1 MVIRRVRGFLERQS
15 HNYRMMLVRS
25 GGHTFF
31 FNFTGNY
38 NSIYTTA
45 LGADPVTLGSMK
57 SLSSAVNM
65 FISMPSGWLSDVYS
79 LKKVMGLGMA
89 VYVLMVAMYAFAQDW
104 TWILVA
110 MILAPITMGLMF
122 RSQNIMIING
132 LKEGDRAT
140 GFGLRQMI
148 AQVAGLIS
156 PIPAALLVQ
165 RLGGLTVEGI
175 RPMYYIRLVGLA
187 ALYIFVY
194 ANLTDIPP
202 QPRSKE
208 GTFLQDFRE
217 VFQGKEGLRAW
228 MAVGCLGSVVWG
240 IMDPF
245 TFLYATQFKGANALT
260 LGVMTTVSTLVSI
273 LVALPINRIAD
284 QRGRKF
290 AIYLIRPFLY
300 VWLILLVV
308 APNPMWLIVAWTFRG
323 VAMGSSAWET
333 LGMELVPSGQRGRW
347 LGITNTLSSL
357 FRIPAPIVGGIL
369 YRGNN
374 PSLIFLIPLILD
386 LGLRMPILAL
396 RVPETKTKK
405 LNEDAGDLRA
415 SNL

>member
-1 MVIRRVRGFLERQS
+1 MVVIQRVRDFLERQS

-25 GGHTFF
+25 GGHTLF

-38 NSIYTTA
+38 DSIYTTA
-45 LGADPVTLGSMK
+45 LGADPVTLGSMR
-57 SLSSAVNM
+57 SLSGAVNM
-65 FISMPSGWLSDVYS
+65 LTSMPSGWLSDIYS
-79 LKKVMGLGMA
+79 LKRVMGLGMA

-110 MILAPITMGLMF
+110 MILSPITMGLMF
-122 RSQNIMIING
+122 RTQNIMIVNG
-132 LKEGDRAT
+132 LSDEDRAT
-140 GFGLRQMI
+140 GFGLRQII

-156 PIPAALLVQ
+156 PIPAALLVE
-165 RLGGLTVEGI
+165 RFGGLTVEGV
-175 RPMYYIRLVGLA
+175 RPLYFIRLFGLA

-194 ANLTDIPP
+194 LNLRDVPP

-217 VFQGKEGLRAW
+217 VFQGKEGLKAW

-245 TFLYATQFKGANALT
+245 TYLYAAEFKGADALT

-273 LVALPINRIAD
+273 LVALPINRVAD
-284 QRGRKF
+284 QRGRKT

-300 VWLILLVV
+300 VWWILLVV

-323 VAMGSSAWET
+323 VGMASSAWET

-347 LGITNTLSSL
+347 LGISNTLSSL
-357 FRIPAPIVGGIL
+357 FRIPAPIIGGIL
-369 YRGNN
+369 YRGLN

-386 LGLRMPILAL
+386 MGIRIPILAL
-396 RVPETKTKK
+396 RVPETITRKPP
-405 LNEDAGDLRA
+405 ED
-415 SNL
+415 NP